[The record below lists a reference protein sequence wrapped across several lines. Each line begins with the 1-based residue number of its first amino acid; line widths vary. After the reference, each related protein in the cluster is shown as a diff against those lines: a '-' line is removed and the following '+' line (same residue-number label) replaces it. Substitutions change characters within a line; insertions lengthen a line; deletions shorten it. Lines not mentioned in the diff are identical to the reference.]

1 LPIIAL
7 STLLQAQEKPPEKCS
22 LSGTVVNSITGE
34 PLSKVDLAL
43 EPVNGRTHVASVT
56 VTDSEGR
63 FAMIDLEP
71 GSYHLT
77 GKRNGYLDTAYGAR
91 RPEGTGTVLRLDA
104 GQPLPDLSL
113 KLVPFG
119 VISGVIRDSDGEPL
133 NDARVTAARLSYESG
148 KPRLEGYDSTVTD
161 DLGQYRFRGL
171 KPGKYYIAARL
182 DPDHQIRVDHSKTK
196 AAAEGPVP
204 TVYPGSSDPSLAAP
218 IELAMGARVNGID
231 ITIARART
239 FTVSGRVVTA
249 AGSGATGAFIGVR
262 GRVRGFDFDSALTTT
277 TRNANGDFEIRG
289 VQAGHYNLSATRG
302 GAEVTVVPLDV
313 TGNVEGVRVVLGQ
326 GAQVRAGIRME
337 GGDAVRPQFWQIV
350 ITRDGRNGG
359 YSLEPNDLVA
369 AQNNVSPGHYEVR
382 VERLA
387 ENTYVKSI
395 RSGDNDVL
403 NDGLTISQG
412 ANVRFEIT
420 LAVDAGKVEG
430 TVTGKDDQPGVGA
443 TVVLVPETRF
453 RTRSDL
459 FQSVTTDQYGRF
471 EFNMVPPGEYKV
483 FAWDDVEP
491 GIWNDPA
498 FLKEN
503 EKRGEPVTVA
513 ANGRETVKVKL

>member
-1 LPIIAL
+1 
-7 STLLQAQEKPPEKCS
+7 
-22 LSGTVVNSITGE
+22 
-34 PLSKVDLAL
+34 
-43 EPVNGRTHVASVT
+43 
-56 VTDSEGR
+56 
-63 FAMIDLEP
+63 
-71 GSYHLT
+71 
-77 GKRNGYLDTAYGAR
+77 
-91 RPEGTGTVLRLDA
+91 
-104 GQPLPDLSL
+104 
-113 KLVPFG
+113 
-119 VISGVIRDSDGEPL
+119 
-133 NDARVTAARLSYESG
+133 
-148 KPRLEGYDSTVTD
+148 
-161 DLGQYRFRGL
+161 
-171 KPGKYYIAARL
+171 
-182 DPDHQIRVDHSKTK
+182 
-196 AAAEGPVP
+196 
-204 TVYPGSSDPSLAAP
+204 
-218 IELAMGARVNGID
+218 MGARVNGID
-231 ITIARART
+231 ITIARVRT
-239 FTVSGRVVTA
+239 YTVSGRVVTA
-249 AGSGATGAFIGVR
+249 AGGGATGASIGVR
-262 GRVRGFDFDSALTTT
+262 GSARGFDFDSALTTT
-277 TRNANGDFEIRG
+277 TRGANGDFEVRG
-289 VQAGHYNLSATRG
+289 VPAGHYNLSAARG
-302 GAEVTVVPLDV
+302 SAEVTVVPLDV

-382 VERLA
+382 VERLP